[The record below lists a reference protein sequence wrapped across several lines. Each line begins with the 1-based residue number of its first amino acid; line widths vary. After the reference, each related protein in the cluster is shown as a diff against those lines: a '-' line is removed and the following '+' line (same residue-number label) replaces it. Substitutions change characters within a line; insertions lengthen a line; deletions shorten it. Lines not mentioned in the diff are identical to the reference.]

1 MVRTLKVGTFNVLN
15 LVNPNE
21 KYYGN
26 RAYSESDFN
35 KKIAWQGQQLDK
47 MRADIVGFQEVFHGE
62 ALRKMVNNSAYLK
75 GSYIVAANPNGQ
87 SPAVALSSKY
97 PILETQIFEDLPELD
112 IEGNIIPITKFS
124 KPVLKVVIEIGPKKR
139 VTVFVAHLK
148 SKRPTFGDKVDKSN
162 PIEQAKGAARS
173 LIRRSVEACGLRE
186 ILVRHAER
194 NTDPVIIM
202 GDLNDT
208 SLAVATRVISGEPP
222 MRYLKFEDKKK
233 AWDVLFYHAKD
244 IQARK
249 SYQDFYY
256 THIHNGHYEALDHIM
271 VSQELVAEN
280 PNAIGQIRNVAIFN
294 DHLIDETLSEDSIPC
309 WQSDHGQVV
318 ATIEFKVT
326 KDEKTNASLDE
337 RRKKLKKY

>member
-1 MVRTLKVGTFNVLN
+1 MIKTLKVGTFNAFN

-47 MRADIVGFQEVFHGE
+47 MKADIVGFQEVFHGQ
-62 ALRKMVNNSAYLK
+62 ALRKMVNSSEHLK
-75 GSYIVAANPNGQ
+75 DCYIVAANPNGQ
-87 SPAVALSSKY
+87 SPSVALASKY
-97 PILETQIFEDLPELD
+97 PILETEIFDDLPELD
-112 IEGNIIPITKFS
+112 IDGNMIPITKFS
-124 KPVLKVVIEIGPKKR
+124 KPVLKAVIELEPGKQI
-139 VTVFVAHLK
+139 TVFVAHLK
-148 SKRPTFGDKVDKSN
+148 SKRPSFGEKVDRN
-162 PIEQAKGAARS
+162 DPVEQARGAVRS
-173 LIRRSVEACGLRE
+173 LVRRSVEACGLRE
-186 ILVRHAER
+186 ILVNHSEY
-194 NTDPVIIM
+194 NQQPVIIM
-202 GDLNDT
+202 GDLNDA
-208 SLAVATRVISGEPP
+208 SLAVSTRVISGEPP

-249 SYQDFYY
+249 SFHDFYY

-280 PNAIGQIRNVAIFN
+280 PNAIGQVRNVAIFN
-294 DHLIDETLSEDSIPC
+294 DHLIDETLSGDSIPH

-318 ATIEFKVT
+318 AHIEFK
-326 KDEKTNASLDE
+326 
-337 RRKKLKKY
+337 